1 MSNVFVFRQPPP
13 GVITEY
19 FGGGKGG
26 STTTTNNVTQI
37 PPEVLARYNA
47 VNARAETVA
56 QAPYQSYSQDPN
68 AFVAPLSQT
77 QQAGIQ
83 NTNAMAGAAQPYYGT
98 ATGLAAQSTGSVDP
112 SALNVGQYMNPYTQ
126 SVVNATQAAMNQQQ
140 GQQLSQQQAEAI
152 KGGAF
157 GGDRA
162 GLQRAQLQ
170 GQQSLAQAQAISP
183 LYQQNYNQ
191 ALAAA
196 QQQQGVGLGAAQAN
210 RQNLQNAAQ
219 LFGSI
224 GTNAQQAGL
233 AGAQAQMQAGQ
244 QQQQTQQA
252 GLQAL
257 YNQFQQQQG
266 FPYQQAQFLANIA
279 TGTGALSGNASSG
292 TSTTTGGGGFFSD
305 ERLKENIQRVGETD
319 DGQPIY
325 RYNYKGDKN
334 TQIGLL
340 AQDVEKKHPEAV
352 GLAGGYKTVNY
363 KKATEDA
370 VHKEDGG
377 ALSGTDAY
385 RIGAPSA
392 MLRENSGKGLGAMP
406 SLPQAFQGGRDI
418 PIEAGASGAGLAA
431 LRAPQATGY
440 SLGTRE
446 GKQAELASL
455 QSSLAQPPGPNSDLL
470 GSGPQY
476 LQSRISTLQDW
487 LNKNASPGPQYS
499 SAGGL
504 VGPEGGAFAH
514 GGSFARGGLAEGD
527 YMNPA
532 LAYYSPQQA
541 QQGVFQ
547 LQPMPQRQILQGT
560 PMQAPQQRQQAD
572 PFGDAT
578 KIAGL
583 VGGGKKAYDWIKE
596 KTKDSPAY
604 DNEWTPGED
613 NAEDTLIDLNT
624 PVAARGGL
632 IGDRHHY
639 SRGGINPYGGN
650 SVLGPILEEQ
660 EQQPQPQMMKGPEAP
675 GQKPQQQSG
684 GLGELVGT
692 GLKARSL
699 YKGGEWAAG
708 KLGLGAPETAMSATS
723 AEALPGVIDL
733 TSGAGLAGA
742 GETATGLAGAGE
754 AAAGLAGAE
763 GLAAGAGLAELG
775 TGAAAAGAGIMEAL
789 PFLAFLSDERA
800 KHDIKKVGTLF
811 DGQPVYRYAYNGDD
825 KTQMGLL
832 AQKVEKAAPEAV
844 GLAGGMKTV
853 NYEKATDKAAKRG
866 HYQAGG
872 LKPPT
877 EDAPVVVEEVPLVA
891 KGGNENAPT
900 GGDGETKVP
909 RAGLGAPLARPT
921 SNVPTPE
928 NAVATVPAPREPK
941 PAPGL
946 NPSKSFFPEITS
958 EGVRDT
964 LSSENFW
971 VPAIAGLGAMLASP
985 NKTLAG
991 AIGSGLV
998 GGTGA
1003 YTGLQKQQ
1011 SEIAKNSLDIFNK
1024 VFEQREDGAG
1034 NVAYMNLQTGKLST
1048 PQEAFSYLKGMPGFS
1063 GLAKTPSAPAKEAPQ
1078 RDATVALA
1086 SDVVDK
1092 GVEPVAPRI
1101 PSAPPAGGVARAA
1114 ANAPAETTVLAPG
1127 APAAGAPPAPP
1138 ARPAGAAPVA
1148 KPQEGEPPAIR
1159 LPEPAQKAL
1168 LEADAWARSQP
1179 EVKAHID
1186 EAKKQRALAQQAQDR
1201 LSGMVSPKMKEIAA
1215 KQFET
1220 ANKQATEAET
1230 RAEAAVT
1237 RFVDPLHKEISRQL
1251 NTSPEAIAAAAR
1263 LKAAEAA
1270 AVLDPSITGAQAA
1283 AAAEQT
1289 RLEEEAKARV
1299 GQRTRAYVDAETGTE
1314 YTLPVDETGK
1324 AVAPAPSR
1332 AEQGTAAPAPERAQI
1347 EPQTGKVIP
1356 GRPKPPAGGG
1366 SVIPNLPANASVT
1379 KLGEM
1384 ANKQIAKDAD
1394 FYEDMLGKSE
1404 SLTIGSQR
1412 YNSIANAFKLF
1423 ESGPGAGTQSDYA
1436 AIAKSWGYPDL
1447 AKRILDG
1454 DPEAVQLLQKEVPG
1468 LVLEQLKAA
1477 TPRFAQ
1483 SEFTA
1488 LLDRGVPDASKLPGA
1503 NFQMVAQGLA
1513 IMNRANAFMDSWPD
1527 AKAEGWRSMSAYY
1540 QAWSKANPLPEY
1552 MESAKRQM
1560 GNFAGMPLPPANK
1573 LAAGATYVTPKELD
1587 GDTRAAMGALG
1598 IKPGDIWRYNGPGEK
1613 VTVIP
1618 RDEMFSTHMGQ

>member
-1 MSNVFVFRQPPP
+1 MSNVFVFRRPPH

-56 QAPYQSYSQDPN
+56 QAPYQAYSQDPN

-83 NTNAMAGAAQPYYGT
+83 NTNAMAGAAQPYYGA
-98 ATGLAAQSTGSVDP
+98 ATGLAAQSTGSVNP
-112 SALNVGQYMNPYTQ
+112 SGLNVGQYMNPYTQ
-126 SVVNATQAAMNQQQ
+126 SVVNATQAALNQQQ
-140 GQQLSQQQAEAI
+140 GQQLSQQQADAI
-152 KGGAF
+152 RGGAF

-162 GLQRAQLQ
+162 GLQRAQLM
-170 GQQSLAQAQAISP
+170 GQQSLAQAQAIAP

-196 QQQQGVGLGAAQAN
+196 QQQQGVGLGAEQAN

-219 LFGSI
+219 LFGNI
-224 GTNAQQAGL
+224 GTSAQQAGL

-305 ERLKENIQRVGETD
+305 ERLKENIKKVGETN

-325 RYNYKGDKN
+325 RYNYKGDQR

-340 AQDVEKKHPEAV
+340 AQDVEKDHPEAV
-352 GLAGGYKTVNY
+352 GSSQGYKTVDY
-363 KKATEDA
+363 KKATEGA
-370 VHKEDGG
+370 IHKEDGG

-385 RIGAPSA
+385 SIGAPSA

-406 SLPQAFQGGRDI
+406 SLPQAFMGGRDI

-431 LRAPQATGY
+431 MRSPTVTGFAPGV
-440 SLGTRE
+440 RE

-476 LQSRISTLQDW
+476 LQSRIGTLQDW

-532 LAYYSPQQA
+532 LAYYGPQQA
-541 QQGVFQ
+541 QGGLYGAQ

-560 PMQAPQQRQQAD
+560 PMQAPQQRQQ
-572 PFGDAT
+572 PDAIT
-578 KIAGL
+578 SANQMAGL
-583 VGGGKKAYDWIKE
+583 VGNLNSAYKARPDFLRTDADIAARKTTEAASKVAELQKLEWAKE
-596 KTKDSPAY
+596 HGIDV
-604 DNEWTPGED
+604 
-613 NAEDTLIDLNT
+613 DTLLGK
-624 PVAARGGL
+624 ARGGL

-675 GQKPQQQSG
+675 GQKPQQKSG
-684 GLGELVGT
+684 GLGELAQAANAG
-692 GLKARSL
+692 KSL

-723 AEALPGVIDL
+723 TGASAMPGVIDL
-733 TSGAGLAGA
+733 TSGAGIAGA
-742 GETATGLAGAGE
+742 APE
-754 AAAGLAGAE
+754 ALSAGLAGGEALAGGAAAAE

-775 TGAAAAGAGIMEAL
+775 AGAAAAGAGIMEAL

-825 KTQMGLL
+825 KTQMGLI
-832 AQKVEKAAPEAV
+832 AQKVEKSAPEAV

-853 NYEKATDKAAKRG
+853 DYRRATNAAAKRG
-866 HYQAGG
+866 HFDEGGFLVPEDYVTDADFTPPPVEADGGGEGDAGG
-872 LKPPT
+872 LT
-877 EDAPVVVEEVPLVA
+877 VVGRFAPNVRP
-891 KGGNENAPT
+891 AP
-900 GGDGETKVP
+900 
-909 RAGLGAPLARPT
+909 
-921 SNVPTPE
+921 SVPTPN
-928 NAVATVPAPREPK
+928 NAVVATTPREP
-941 PAPGL
+941 PPGVASASRPPM
-946 NPSKSFFPEITS
+946 PSKSFLPEITS

-971 VPAIAGLGAMLASP
+971 VPALAGLGSMLASP

-1003 YTGLQKQQ
+1003 YTELQKQQ
-1011 SEIAKNSLDIFNK
+1011 ADQLMKRLEMSKGRFKGPTLQGDQDMYMDTIVGDYVTEAEMARRQGQFIGAK
-1024 VFEQREDGAG
+1024 V
-1034 NVAYMNLQTGKLST
+1034 
-1048 PQEAFSYLKGMPGFS
+1048 S
-1063 GLAKTPSAPAKEAPQ
+1063 GTAM
-1078 RDATVALA
+1078 
-1086 SDVVDK
+1086 
-1092 GVEPVAPRI
+1092 
-1101 PSAPPAGGVARAA
+1101 
-1114 ANAPAETTVLAPG
+1114 G
-1127 APAAGAPPAPP
+1127 APAQSSTPGRTAGADAVVTARKAITEEPPAIQPRAPAPP
-1138 ARPAGAAPVA
+1138 AKKEEAAAPA
-1148 KPQEGEPPAIR
+1148 ATQPAAASPAPKTAEPDPNRILSKPE
-1159 LPEPAQKAL
+1159 
-1168 LEADAWARSQP
+1168 
-1179 EVKAHID
+1179 
-1186 EAKKQRALAQQAQDR
+1186 
-1201 LSGMVSPKMKEIAA
+1201 M
-1215 KQFET
+1215 
-1220 ANKQATEAET
+1220 
-1230 RAEAAVT
+1230 
-1237 RFVDPLHKEISRQL
+1237 
-1251 NTSPEAIAAAAR
+1251 IAAARQNESLFQHLPEDRRPLA
-1263 LKAAEAA
+1263 LEAEAK
-1270 AVLDPSITGAQAA
+1270 
-1283 AAAEQT
+1283 
-1289 RLEEEAKARV
+1289 RLEDEGKAYLRQSQEEARRSGLTKGADERGRLEAASKRFADLAKDRREEAAKRRTESNQLLEDAIKLQLKEAEERTGLKVKREFESEV
-1299 GQRTRAYVDAETGTE
+1299 GPTGE
-1314 YTLPVDETGK
+1314 EVLLPPGTTMPA
-1324 AVAPAPSR
+1324 AVAPQPTP
-1332 AEQGTAAPAPERAQI
+1332 EQQAAP
-1347 EPQTGKVIP
+1347 KVAEVDP
-1356 GRPKPPAGGG
+1356 KTARLVLARPVAPAGGG
-1366 SVIPNLPANASVT
+1366 LILPGNYPAGTKIKKAVDQNKELDQQFQKDFLEKAPSVDQAR
-1379 KLGEM
+1379 
-1384 ANKQIAKDAD
+1384 
-1394 FYEDMLGKSE
+1394 
-1404 SLTIGSQR
+1404 QR
-1412 YNSIANAFKLF
+1412 YMGLVNAFKLF
-1423 ESGPGAGTQSDYA
+1423 ESGSAETTLAGWAAVAQSFGYPE
-1436 AIAKSWGYPDL
+1436 IAKGL
-1447 AKRILDG
+1447 ASG
-1454 DPEAVQLLQKEVPG
+1454 DPAAVQWTQKIGPN
-1468 LVLEQLKAA
+1468 LVLETLKAA

-1483 SEFTA
+1483 SEFMT
-1488 LLDRGVPDASKLPGA
+1488 LQEKGTPEPNKLPQA
-1503 NFQMVAQGLA
+1503 NFQMVKEGLA
-1513 IMNRANAFMDSWPD
+1513 TLNRTDAFMQAWQTASQE
-1527 AKAEGWRSMSAYY
+1527 EGWRSPSAYY
-1540 QAWSKANPLPEY
+1540 AAWKKANPIEKF
-1552 MESAKRQM
+1552 EQSAERQM
-1560 GNFAGMPLPPANK
+1560 GNFAGMPLPKASEWAPGAVYVVPKSLSGEQKAFFDKRGLKAGDAFQYGGAEAPPDQVIRPIPKQQLYSIPAM
-1573 LAAGATYVTPKELD
+1573 
-1587 GDTRAAMGALG
+1587 R
-1598 IKPGDIWRYNGPGEK
+1598 
-1613 VTVIP
+1613 
-1618 RDEMFSTHMGQ
+1618 Q

>member
-1 MSNVFVFRQPPP
+1 MSNVFVFRRPPH

-56 QAPYQSYSQDPN
+56 QAPYQAYSQDPN
-68 AFVAPLSQT
+68 AFVAPLTQT

-83 NTNAMAGAAQPYYGT
+83 NTNAMAGAAQPYYGA
-98 ATGLAAQSTGSVDP
+98 ATGLAAQSTGSVNP

-157 GGDRA
+157 GGERA
-162 GLQRAQLQ
+162 GLQRAQLM
-170 GQQSLAQAQAISP
+170 GQQGLAQAQAIAP

-196 QQQQGVGLGAAQAN
+196 QQQQGVGLGAEQAN

-233 AGAQAQMQAGQ
+233 AGAQAQLAAGQ
-244 QQQQTQQA
+244 TQQQTQQA

-279 TGTGALSGNASSG
+279 EGTGALSGNATSG

-340 AQDVEKKHPEAV
+340 AQDVEKHHPEAV

-385 RIGAPSA
+385 SIGAPSA

-418 PIEAGASGAGLAA
+418 PIEAGARNPMTAGL
-431 LRAPQATGY
+431 RSPQVTGVNPE
-440 SLGTRE
+440 SRVGA
-446 GKQAELASL
+446 QAELDSL
-455 QSSLAQPPGPNSDLL
+455 LSAQNQPPGPNGALL
-470 GSGPQY
+470 GSGPGYVQT
-476 LQSRISTLQDW
+476 RIGTLQDW

-504 VGPEGGAFAH
+504 VGPEGGAFAQ
-514 GGSFARGGLAEGD
+514 GGSFARGGLADGG

-547 LQPMPQRQILQGT
+547 LQPNQQRQILQGQQMQT
-560 PMQAPQQRQQAD
+560 PQRPQQ
-572 PFGDAT
+572 PDAVT
-578 KIAGL
+578 SAMNMAKL
-583 VGGGKKAYDWIKE
+583 VQTGNEAYKARPDFLR
-596 KTKDSPAY
+596 S
-604 DNEWTPGED
+604 
-613 NAEDTLIDLNT
+613 AEDVAKRKDQEIYRDKIREEYFQKHGIEPTKVAEISPEDSLVV
-624 PVAARGGL
+624 PEVYAARGGL

-675 GQKPQQQSG
+675 GQKPQQKSG
-684 GLGELVGT
+684 GLGELVDT

-699 YKGGEWAAG
+699 YKGGEWVAG

-742 GETATGLAGAGE
+742 GETAAGLAGAGE
-754 AAAGLAGAE
+754 TAAGLAGGAE
-763 GLAAGAGLAELG
+763 ALGAGAGLAELG
-775 TGAAAAGAGIMEAL
+775 AGAAAAGAGIMEAL

-800 KHDIKKVGTLF
+800 KHDIKKVGELY
-811 DGQPVYRYAYNGDD
+811 DGQPVYRFKYNGDD
-825 KTQMGLL
+825 KTQIGLL
-832 AQKVEKAAPEAV
+832 AQKVEKGHPEAV

-853 NYEKATDKAAKRG
+853 DYRRATNVAAKRG
-866 HYQAGG
+866 HFEFGG
-872 LKPPT
+872 FEPPT
-877 EDAPVVVEEVPLVA
+877 DEVPFVA
-891 KGGNENAPT
+891 EGGTETATT
-900 GGDGETKVP
+900 GGDDQTTTIRRTAPDVKPVRPVTLGEAVEP
-909 RAGLGAPLARPT
+909 ARAAA
-921 SNVPTPE
+921 
-928 NAVATVPAPREPK
+928 PK
-941 PAPGL
+941 PGL
-946 NPSKSFFPEITS
+946 EPPKPSKSFLPEITS

-1003 YTGLQKQQ
+1003 YTEMQKQTADQ
-1011 SEIAKNSLDIFNK
+1011 LMKRLQFNK
-1024 VFEQREDGAG
+1024 DRFKGPVLVDGQERYQDTVHGDWVDEPTMQSRLSTFSGERKLAPAPPPAPTPLSPAASAVTTAKEEIG
-1034 NVAYMNLQTGKLST
+1034 APKPKIETTGK
-1048 PQEAFSYLKGMPGFS
+1048 PPADPAAIQEA
-1063 GLAKTPSAPAKEAPQ
+1063 
-1078 RDATVALA
+1078 
-1086 SDVVDK
+1086 
-1092 GVEPVAPRI
+1092 
-1101 PSAPPAGGVARAA
+1101 
-1114 ANAPAETTVLAPG
+1114 G
-1127 APAAGAPPAPP
+1127 APAAAVEAPKPPA
-1138 ARPAGAAPVA
+1138 
-1148 KPQEGEPPAIR
+1148 
-1159 LPEPAQKAL
+1159 
-1168 LEADAWARSQP
+1168 
-1179 EVKAHID
+1179 
-1186 EAKKQRALAQQAQDR
+1186 
-1201 LSGMVSPKMKEIAA
+1201 
-1215 KQFET
+1215 T
-1220 ANKQATEAET
+1220 
-1230 RAEAAVT
+1230 
-1237 RFVDPLHKEISRQL
+1237 
-1251 NTSPEAIAAAAR
+1251 
-1263 LKAAEAA
+1263 
-1270 AVLDPSITGAQAA
+1270 AQAA
-1283 AAAEQT
+1283 TATAQPAGEKPADDIMAPPPSKLQLMNQARKDAALFADIPENRRPDYLEREGKRLQVEANDYQRQADQFAADAKKLAKNPTAQAQYLSEAT
-1289 RLEEEAKARV
+1289 RLSSLATARRTEADQKNQAANAALESAIGPALANSDAIAKAQAELKFAGPKAAQALKDEIAKLKATQPLTLEAKEAEYSFTENYKRQQEALKEA
-1299 GQRTRAYVDAETGTE
+1299 GKEAKDAQQLINQANAILRASFDEKGKPTYSGGPLGSRLTNLSALMVQAGFSPSFVKDFTGTDPRNAQAARKLQTDAASE
-1314 YTLPVDETGK
+1314 MVRIAMNGSPVRVAEFNQYLATTPGEDLLPEAMKWIVNNVIKPKAESLVGAYEAVKRRDPGK
-1324 AVAPAPSR
+1324 HNIEVELFDYRRDNPWFNPVKISENEAT
-1332 AEQGTAAPAPERAQI
+1332 QTAAPAVRQLTPEEQQRRDAEVLKRRA
-1347 EPQTGKVIP
+1347 
-1356 GRPKPPAGGG
+1356 
-1366 SVIPNLPANASVT
+1366 
-1379 KLGEM
+1379 
-1384 ANKQIAKDAD
+1384 
-1394 FYEDMLGKSE
+1394 
-1404 SLTIGSQR
+1404 
-1412 YNSIANAFKLF
+1412 
-1423 ESGPGAGTQSDYA
+1423 
-1436 AIAKSWGYPDL
+1436 
-1447 AKRILDG
+1447 
-1454 DPEAVQLLQKEVPG
+1454 
-1468 LVLEQLKAA
+1468 
-1477 TPRFAQ
+1477 
-1483 SEFTA
+1483 
-1488 LLDRGVPDASKLPGA
+1488 
-1503 NFQMVAQGLA
+1503 AQGA
-1513 IMNRANAFMDSWPD
+1513 R
-1527 AKAEGWRSMSAYY
+1527 
-1540 QAWSKANPLPEY
+1540 
-1552 MESAKRQM
+1552 
-1560 GNFAGMPLPPANK
+1560 
-1573 LAAGATYVTPKELD
+1573 
-1587 GDTRAAMGALG
+1587 
-1598 IKPGDIWRYNGPGEK
+1598 
-1613 VTVIP
+1613 
-1618 RDEMFSTHMGQ
+1618 

>member
-1 MSNVFVFRQPPP
+1 MSNVFVFRRPPH

-56 QAPYQSYSQDPN
+56 QAPYQAYSQDPN

-83 NTNAMAGAAQPYYGT
+83 NTNAMAGAAQPYYGA
-98 ATGLAAQSTGSVDP
+98 ATGLAAQSTGSVNP

-157 GGDRA
+157 GGERA
-162 GLQRAQLQ
+162 GLQRAQLM
-170 GQQSLAQAQAISP
+170 GQQGLAQAQAIAP

-196 QQQQGVGLGAAQAN
+196 QQQQGVGLGAEQAN

-233 AGAQAQMQAGQ
+233 AGAQAQLAAGQ
-244 QQQQTQQA
+244 TQQQTQQA

-279 TGTGALSGNASSG
+279 EGTGALSGNATSG

-385 RIGAPSA
+385 SIGAPSA

-418 PIEAGASGAGLAA
+418 PIEAGARNPMTAGL
-431 LRAPQATGY
+431 RSPQVTGVNPE
-440 SLGTRE
+440 SRVGA
-446 GKQAELASL
+446 QAELDSL
-455 QSSLAQPPGPNSDLL
+455 LSAQNQPPGPNGALL
-470 GSGPQY
+470 GSGPGYVQT
-476 LQSRISTLQDW
+476 RIGTLQDW

-504 VGPEGGAFAH
+504 VGPEGGAFAQ
-514 GGSFARGGLAEGD
+514 GGSFARGGLADGG

-547 LQPMPQRQILQGT
+547 LQPNQQRQILQGQQMQT
-560 PMQAPQQRQQAD
+560 PQRPQQ
-572 PFGDAT
+572 PDAVT
-578 KIAGL
+578 SAMNMAKL
-583 VGGGKKAYDWIKE
+583 VQTGNEAYKARPDFLR
-596 KTKDSPAY
+596 S
-604 DNEWTPGED
+604 
-613 NAEDTLIDLNT
+613 AEDVAKRKDQEIYRDKIREEYFQKHGIEPTKVAEISPEDSLVV
-624 PVAARGGL
+624 PEVYAARGGL

-675 GQKPQQQSG
+675 GQKPQQKSG
-684 GLGELVGT
+684 GLGELVDT

-699 YKGGEWAAG
+699 YKGGEWVAG

-742 GETATGLAGAGE
+742 GETAAGLAGAGE
-754 AAAGLAGAE
+754 TAAGLAGGAE
-763 GLAAGAGLAELG
+763 ALGAGAGLAELG
-775 TGAAAAGAGIMEAL
+775 AGAAAAGAGIMEAL

-800 KHDIKKVGTLF
+800 KHDIKKVGELY
-811 DGQPVYRYAYNGDD
+811 DGQPVYRFKYNGDD
-825 KTQMGLL
+825 KTQIGLL
-832 AQKVEKAAPEAV
+832 AQKVEKGHPEAV

-853 NYEKATDKAAKRG
+853 DYRRATNVAAKRG
-866 HYQAGG
+866 HFEFGG
-872 LKPPT
+872 FEPPT
-877 EDAPVVVEEVPLVA
+877 DEVPFVA
-891 KGGNENAPT
+891 EGGTETATT
-900 GGDGETKVP
+900 GGDDQTTTIRRTAPDVKPVRPVTLGEAVEP
-909 RAGLGAPLARPT
+909 ARAAA
-921 SNVPTPE
+921 
-928 NAVATVPAPREPK
+928 PK
-941 PAPGL
+941 PGL
-946 NPSKSFFPEITS
+946 EPPKPSKSFLPEITS

-1003 YTGLQKQQ
+1003 YTEMQKQTADQ
-1011 SEIAKNSLDIFNK
+1011 LMKRLQFNK
-1024 VFEQREDGAG
+1024 DRFKGPVLVDGQERYQDTVHGDWVDEPTMQSRLSTFSGERKLAPAPPPAPTPLSPAASAVTTAKEEIG
-1034 NVAYMNLQTGKLST
+1034 APKPKIETTGK
-1048 PQEAFSYLKGMPGFS
+1048 PPADPAAIQEA
-1063 GLAKTPSAPAKEAPQ
+1063 
-1078 RDATVALA
+1078 
-1086 SDVVDK
+1086 
-1092 GVEPVAPRI
+1092 
-1101 PSAPPAGGVARAA
+1101 
-1114 ANAPAETTVLAPG
+1114 G
-1127 APAAGAPPAPP
+1127 APAAAVEAPKPPA
-1138 ARPAGAAPVA
+1138 
-1148 KPQEGEPPAIR
+1148 
-1159 LPEPAQKAL
+1159 
-1168 LEADAWARSQP
+1168 
-1179 EVKAHID
+1179 
-1186 EAKKQRALAQQAQDR
+1186 
-1201 LSGMVSPKMKEIAA
+1201 
-1215 KQFET
+1215 T
-1220 ANKQATEAET
+1220 
-1230 RAEAAVT
+1230 
-1237 RFVDPLHKEISRQL
+1237 
-1251 NTSPEAIAAAAR
+1251 
-1263 LKAAEAA
+1263 
-1270 AVLDPSITGAQAA
+1270 AQAA
-1283 AAAEQT
+1283 TATAQPAGEKPADDIMAPPPSKLQLMNQARKDAALFADIPENRRPDYLEREGKRLQVEANDYQRQADQFAADAKKLAKNPTAQAQYLSEAT
-1289 RLEEEAKARV
+1289 RLSSLATARRTEADQKNQAANAALESAIGPALANSDAIAKAQAELKFAGPKAAQALKDEIAKLKATQPLTLEAKEAEYSFTENYKRQQEALKEA
-1299 GQRTRAYVDAETGTE
+1299 GKEAKDAQQLINQANAILRASFDEKGKPTYSGGPLGSRLTNLSALMVQAGFSPSFVKDFTGTDPRNAQAARKLQTDAASE
-1314 YTLPVDETGK
+1314 MVRIAMNGSPVRVAEFNQYLATTPGEDLLPEAMKWIVNNVIKPKAESLVGAYEAVKRRDPGK
-1324 AVAPAPSR
+1324 HNIEVELFDYRRDNPWFNPVKISENEAT
-1332 AEQGTAAPAPERAQI
+1332 QTAAPAVRQLTPEEQQRRDAEVLKRRA
-1347 EPQTGKVIP
+1347 
-1356 GRPKPPAGGG
+1356 
-1366 SVIPNLPANASVT
+1366 
-1379 KLGEM
+1379 
-1384 ANKQIAKDAD
+1384 
-1394 FYEDMLGKSE
+1394 
-1404 SLTIGSQR
+1404 
-1412 YNSIANAFKLF
+1412 
-1423 ESGPGAGTQSDYA
+1423 
-1436 AIAKSWGYPDL
+1436 
-1447 AKRILDG
+1447 
-1454 DPEAVQLLQKEVPG
+1454 
-1468 LVLEQLKAA
+1468 
-1477 TPRFAQ
+1477 
-1483 SEFTA
+1483 
-1488 LLDRGVPDASKLPGA
+1488 
-1503 NFQMVAQGLA
+1503 AQGA
-1513 IMNRANAFMDSWPD
+1513 R
-1527 AKAEGWRSMSAYY
+1527 
-1540 QAWSKANPLPEY
+1540 
-1552 MESAKRQM
+1552 
-1560 GNFAGMPLPPANK
+1560 
-1573 LAAGATYVTPKELD
+1573 
-1587 GDTRAAMGALG
+1587 
-1598 IKPGDIWRYNGPGEK
+1598 
-1613 VTVIP
+1613 
-1618 RDEMFSTHMGQ
+1618 